1 MSAELAR
8 MLQYDIWANG
18 ATLES
23 LRQATPPAQSLRWIA
38 HIIGAEHLWL
48 ARILGRTS
56 PLPVWPDLT
65 MEECTRE
72 LKQLSSLWQEY
83 IPEPDPAV
91 LARQVPY
98 TNSKSEEWTSTVE
111 DILTHVTI
119 HSAYHR
125 GQIASD
131 LRAAGL
137 TPAYTDFIHAVRQGF
152 IG

>member
-8 MLQYDIWANG
+8 MLEYDTWANS

-23 LRQATPPAQSLRWIA
+23 LRQATPPARSLRWMS

-48 ARILGRTS
+48 ARILQRTS

-65 MEECTRE
+65 IDECTDRLKE
-72 LKQLSSLWQEY
+72 LSATWQEY
-83 IPEPDPAV
+83 MSQPDPAA

-98 TNSKSEEWTSTVE
+98 TNSKGEEWTSTVR
-111 DILTHVTI
+111 DILTHITI

-131 LRAAGL
+131 LREAGQ

-152 IG
+152 IT